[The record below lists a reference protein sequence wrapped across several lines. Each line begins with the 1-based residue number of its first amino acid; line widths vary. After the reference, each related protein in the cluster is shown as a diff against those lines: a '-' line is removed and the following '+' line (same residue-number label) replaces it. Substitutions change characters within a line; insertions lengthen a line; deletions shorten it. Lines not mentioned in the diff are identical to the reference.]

1 MDILKSEERHAS
13 FVLDTPEGSAR
24 ELHLELV
31 EVLRLLNRVEEEY
44 GVIEGL
50 ERDEIVHLLQ
60 KNGFPGVAIP
70 DTDRTL
76 GVLLA
81 NSLARRLTDVAYAWD
96 RGREIGERFAITLD
110 GKRLLLKELEKVN
123 RV

>member
-1 MDILKSEERHAS
+1 
-13 FVLDTPEGSAR
+13 VLDTPEGLAR
-24 ELHLELV
+24 ELHLEMV
-31 EVLRLLNRVEEEY
+31 QVLRLLNRVEEEY
-44 GVIEGL
+44 GNIEGL

-60 KNGFPGVAIP
+60 KSGFPSMAIA
-70 DTDRTL
+70 DTDRTI

-81 NSLARRLTDVAYAWD
+81 NKLAKRLTEVAYAWD
-96 RGREIGERFAITLD
+96 RGREVGERYAITLD

>member
-1 MDILKSEERHAS
+1 
-13 FVLDTPEGSAR
+13 VLDTPEGAAR

-31 EVLRLLNRVEEEY
+31 QVLKFLNRVEEEY
-44 GVIEGL
+44 GNVEGL
-50 ERDEIVHLLQ
+50 ERDEIVHLMQ
-60 KNGFPGVAIP
+60 KNGFPGMAIAE
-70 DTDRTL
+70 TDRTI

-81 NSLARRLTDVAYAWD
+81 NQLARRLTDVAYAWD
-96 RGREIGERFAITLD
+96 RGREVGERIAITLD